1 MKFDDPSYQGTYY
14 DVSRNEKIAFPNFV
28 TNLKDKLYSH
38 KFLIGSS
45 QIEHER
51 SIFSLFDL
59 IGNLGGV

>member
-1 MKFDDPSYQGTYY
+1 MKFDDPSYKGTFY
-14 DVSRNEKIAFPNFV
+14 DVSRNEKTAYPNIV
-28 TNLKDKLYSH
+28 TNLKDKLYSK

-45 QIEHER
+45 QTEHER

>member
-1 MKFDDPSYQGTYY
+1 MKFDDPSYQGTFY
-14 DVSRNEKIAFPNFV
+14 DVSRNEKTAYPNIV
-28 TNLKDKLYSH
+28 PDLKGKLYSQN
-38 KFLIGSS
+38 FVIGSS